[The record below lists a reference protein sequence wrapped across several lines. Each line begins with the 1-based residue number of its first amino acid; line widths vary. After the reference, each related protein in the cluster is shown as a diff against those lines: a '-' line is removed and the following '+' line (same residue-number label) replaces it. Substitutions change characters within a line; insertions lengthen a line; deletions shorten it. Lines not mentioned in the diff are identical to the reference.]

1 MNKKF
6 KRTSAELICG
16 ILISGALIQIVDL
29 LVAAAYPQFAGMR
42 LLFASGLWI
51 GVAVA
56 IILEVHMYRSIARA
70 LDMRPE
76 DADGFMR
83 RVYLSRTAVILLA
96 AAAVKYFGLGYVMA
110 YFVGVL
116 CLNSGAF
123 LQRVLHLMQERT
135 GKTGGEASGKVP
147 GGDSGAEVSGEKSGE
162 EPSGEGFDGENLGGE
177 FGEKTRGQESDRK
190 ISGKS
195 VG

>member
-1 MNKKF
+1 MHSSVRGRYREKGRGMNKKF

-29 LVAAAYPQFAGMR
+29 LVAAAYPQFASMR

-76 DADGFMR
+76 DADG
-83 RVYLSRTAVILLA
+83 
-96 AAAVKYFGLGYVMA
+96 
-110 YFVGVL
+110 
-116 CLNSGAF
+116 C
-123 LQRVLHLMQERT
+123 
-135 GKTGGEASGKVP
+135 GGRDP
-147 GGDSGAEVSGEKSGE
+147 GG
-162 EPSGEGFDGENLGGE
+162 
-177 FGEKTRGQESDRK
+177 R
-190 ISGKS
+190 
-195 VG
+195 